1 MLITIEGI
9 DGSGKSTLF
18 AGLKNRLV
26 DLNPVFTK
34 EPGSSLV
41 NTSLRKEIAQ
51 NRDPLAEATLFV
63 ADHAA
68 HLTEVVIPAL
78 KDNRLVIS
86 DRYTDSRFVYQE
98 LTLTGVIDHPY
109 EWLQRVHSGW
119 TIVPDITFY
128 LSIDPTIAIE
138 RIRQRGGNLEH
149 FETIEFLT
157 KVHEGFTN
165 HFKHDYNR
173 HIMFVDASMYHETV
187 LETVE
192 TIIREQINSLENI

>member
-18 AGLKNRLV
+18 NGLKIKLA

-63 ADHAA
+63 ADHVA
-68 HLTEVVIPAL
+68 HLVEVVIPAL
-78 KDNRLVIS
+78 KENKLIIS

-119 TIVPDITFY
+119 TIVPDFTIY
-128 LSIDPTIAIE
+128 LSIDPILAVE
-138 RIRQRGGNLEH
+138 RIRHRGGKLEH
-149 FETIEFLT
+149 FETIDFLT
-157 KVHEGFTN
+157 KVHEGFVD
-165 HFKHDYNR
+165 HFKRDYNR
-173 HIMFVDASMYHETV
+173 HIIFVNASMSQEKV

-192 TIIREQINSLENI
+192 IIIRENYSKCDC